1 QLRGLTRDNPDQLAR
16 IGALESVTNG
26 RIILVDQ
33 ALARLRQGDAA
44 GARQSLRDTDDL
56 FHMHELIDGIAQ
68 TEDRL
73 LVERTRDVEQ
83 QVSRGQFVLGLTA
96 LAQPLLLI
104 GDGAWSDG
112 ALLQRLNDV
121 LLRNRELWDYE
132 LVQRT
137 VDGVDRHVVI
147 NARRIQQQDSDAQA
161 LLLTVSDVTAR
172 ALAEQKVNELNHQL
186 EGKVAQV
193 SDVNRELEAFS
204 YSVSH
209 DLRAPLRHIAGFAR

>member
-1 QLRGLTRDNPDQLAR
+1 
-16 IGALESVTNG
+16 
-26 RIILVDQ
+26 
-33 ALARLRQGDAA
+33 
-44 GARQSLRDTDDL
+44 
-56 FHMHELIDGIAQ
+56 ELIDGIAQ

-73 LVERTRDVEQ
+73 LVDRTRDVEQ

-96 LAQPLLLI
+96 LAQLVLLIVVVISSERQIGKRLLAETREGRAVLRSQMIVQAVREPIALFDEQLRSLLVNAAFSELYGLDPKHHRALPLPQI

-147 NARRIQQQDSDAQA
+147 NARRIQQQ
-161 LLLTVSDVTAR
+161 VSDVTAR

-209 DLRAPLRHIAGFAR
+209 DLRAP